1 MPGPDPSGLRRIM
14 ARASFLPRAA
24 TAVAALCLLLIAA
37 ASAQAHFRLNTNIRI
52 IQVERIAG
60 GVRVYIRL
68 PAPVVLGRVFD
79 PQEIAQG
86 RVPELPYVVSRHEDE
101 FLLHYIDVEG
111 VRRDPMGLG
120 RLVADGHIVEVDGR
134 RLEAE
139 VEAVRV
145 HPARAQ
151 PRFVEPAEVRA
162 ALDGPVYAEG
172 EPPLYVGDAVIDV
185 ALFYATPGARGE
197 IRLASTLAKGLP
209 GEDMLANL
217 VLDYIE
223 GERRIHR
230 VRGQFRDPLV
240 LNESPWTAVLSF
252 VEEGIWHILEGYDH
266 VLFIL
271 CLTVG
276 AFSLGN
282 LIWRITGFTLG
293 HTVTLIAG
301 FLGYAPGGGW
311 FIPAVEAA
319 IAVSI
324 VYAGTVALMRRRE
337 AATFVITALIGLLHG
352 FGFSFVLRSML
363 DTDAPNLWVS
373 LVSFNVGVE
382 IGQVAI
388 VAVAWSALLLIER
401 GSRRVAVY
409 GRNGISLAAIAIA
422 ALWTGERL
430 MGLAQM
436 ALG

>member
-1 MPGPDPSGLRRIM
+1 MVRTAFP
-14 ARASFLPRAA
+14 PRAA
-24 TAVAALCLLLIAA
+24 MATAALLFLLLAA

-52 IQVERIAG
+52 IHVERLDD
-60 GVRVYIRL
+60 GVRLSIRL

-79 PQEIAQG
+79 PQEVAEG
-86 RVPELPYVVSRHEDE
+86 RVPELPYVASRHEGG
-101 FLLHYIDVEG
+101 FLLHYIDVAQL
-111 VRRDPMGLG
+111 RRDPTGLG
-120 RLVADGHIVEVDGR
+120 RMVADGHVVEVGGR
-134 RLEAE
+134 RLQAE

-151 PRFVEPAEVRA
+151 PRFVDPAEVRA
-162 ALDGPVYAEG
+162 ALDGPVYAAG
-172 EPPLYVGDAVIDV
+172 DPPLFVGDAVIDV

-217 VLDYIE
+217 VLDHVD

-230 VRGQFRDPLV
+230 VRGPFGAPLV
-240 LNESPWTAVLSF
+240 LNQSPWTAALSF
-252 VEEGIWHILEGYDH
+252 VEDGVWHILEGYDH

-276 AFSLGN
+276 ASALGN
-282 LIWRITGFTLG
+282 LVWRITGFTLG

-324 VYAGTVALMRRRE
+324 VYAGAVALMRRQE

-363 DTDAPNLWVS
+363 DTEAPNLWVS
-373 LVSFNVGVE
+373 LLSFNVGVE

-388 VAVAWSALLLIER
+388 VAVAWGALRALER
-401 GSRRVAVY
+401 GSRRAALYGRTAISLGAIAVAV
-409 GRNGISLAAIAIA
+409 
-422 ALWTGERL
+422 LWTGERL
-430 MGLAQM
+430 VGLAQM